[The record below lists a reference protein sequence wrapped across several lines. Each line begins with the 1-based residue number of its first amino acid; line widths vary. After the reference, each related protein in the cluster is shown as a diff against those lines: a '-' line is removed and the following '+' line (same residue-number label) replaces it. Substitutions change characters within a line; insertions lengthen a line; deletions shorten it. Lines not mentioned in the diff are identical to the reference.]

1 MANKISGYNA
11 CTLSVFLILFFSMS
25 LCKNSSI
32 FRKQFSV
39 IVQTECSF
47 QEAQRG
53 MLWALWKNIGLNI
66 YQPWVYVSLKPTW
79 NKHARMDN
87 PFSRGIPGYR
97 EYRNTFETDKNR
109 NKPHP
114 VHGILAMQGTI
125 LQLATNSDV
134 CQCNWSLKVESETPS
149 FLASLAY
156 RQTSWNARVH
166 GIRIQFILFSCTL
179 VLFAIVLRTIFRLMF
194 LAIILHAHD
203 LPAGRS
209 YLYYCSSRFFRGH
222 PVLLICGRLP
232 FGWLYVSALLARKSA
247 TGRFRNSEMSLPQA
261 DCTAC

>member
-39 IVQTECSF
+39 IVQTQCSF

-53 MLWALWKNIGLNI
+53 LHMLWALWKNIGLNI

-87 PFSRGIPGYR
+87 PFSRGIPRYR

-109 NKPHP
+109 KKTAPSSWNTGHAGYNTAASYKFRC
-114 VHGILAMQGTI
+114 VHVSVILI
-125 LQLATNSDV
+125 
-134 CQCNWSLKVESETPS
+134 SEGGVWNTKLPS
-149 FLASLAY
+149 FLS
-156 RQTSWNARVH
+156 
-166 GIRIQFILFSCTL
+166 I
-179 VLFAIVLRTIFRLMF
+179 
-194 LAIILHAHD
+194 
-203 LPAGRS
+203 
-209 YLYYCSSRFFRGH
+209 
-222 PVLLICGRLP
+222 
-232 FGWLYVSALLARKSA
+232 
-247 TGRFRNSEMSLPQA
+247 
-261 DCTAC
+261 